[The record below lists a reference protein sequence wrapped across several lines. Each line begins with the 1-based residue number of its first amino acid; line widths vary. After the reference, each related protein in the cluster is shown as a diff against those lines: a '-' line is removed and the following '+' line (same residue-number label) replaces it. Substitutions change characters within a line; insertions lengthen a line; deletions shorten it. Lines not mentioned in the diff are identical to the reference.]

1 MLLGVGFL
9 VMVFAAQLVLA
20 SGNDVAPTWLLMAYL
35 LHTFGELCLAPVGLS
50 NITKL
55 APPRFAG
62 QMMGTWFLGLAVGN
76 LLAGMIGGEIGGAD
90 VSELPG
96 ELMTMTL
103 VGVGAGLVM
112 LILARYIRG
121 WMGGIR

>member
-1 MLLGVGFL
+1 M
-9 VMVFAAQLVLA
+9 
-20 SGNDVAPTWLLMAYL
+20 

-62 QMMGTWFLGLAVGN
+62 QMMGTWFLGLSLGN
-76 LLAGMIGGEIGGAD
+76 LFAGMIGGEISAAE

-96 ELMTMTL
+96 LLMTMTL
-103 VGVGAGLVM
+103 IGGGAGLAMVVFS
-112 LILARYIRG
+112 RYIRG

>member
-1 MLLGVGFL
+1 
-9 VMVFAAQLVLA
+9 MVFAAELVLS
-20 SGNDVAPTWLLMAYL
+20 SGDDVLPTWLLLAYL

-62 QMMGTWFLGLAVGN
+62 QMMGTWFLGLAIGN
-76 LLAGMIGGEIGGAD
+76 LLAGTIGGEISAAE

-96 ELMTMTL
+96 KLMTMTL
-103 VGVGAGLVM
+103 IGAGAGLLMIVF
-112 LILARYIRG
+112 ARYTTR